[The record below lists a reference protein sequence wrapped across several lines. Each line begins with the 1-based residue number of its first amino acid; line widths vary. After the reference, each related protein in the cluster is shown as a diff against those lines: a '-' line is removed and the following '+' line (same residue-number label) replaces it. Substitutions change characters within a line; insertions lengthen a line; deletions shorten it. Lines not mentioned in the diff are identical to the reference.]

1 MTSGFGTSRP
11 VGRLRVLT
19 SMFFLSLLLSGCMNN
34 TSTPAPTAI
43 EMTSLPTP
51 SPTFAF
57 PTIVPTATLTPS
69 QIPPA
74 TIDPLSGVGGEL
86 FNDSFEQN
94 RGWQLSE
101 DEFGATSILGER
113 LIITLREA
121 RSFRY
126 AIAPTQPLIDFYLE
140 IEVRP
145 DLCQSDDEFGVLFRV
160 NAQIEHYRFAVNC
173 DGQARVTR
181 VLQDGSR
188 ALTPVT
194 HTPSVIAGPMAVNKL
209 ALRATGDQF
218 IFWING
224 VEAFSLRDVSINQGL
239 VGAYVR
245 TGRGNLATVSFDNLL
260 IRELKPSPLPTT
272 TGES

>member
-1 MTSGFGTSRP
+1 MI
-11 VGRLRVLT
+11 
-19 SMFFLSLLLSGCMNN
+19 N
-34 TSTPAPTAI
+34 TSTPAPTRI
-43 EMTSLPTP
+43 EMTSLATP

-57 PTIVPTATLTPS
+57 PTIVPTATLPPS
-69 QIPPA
+69 PIPVA
-74 TIDPLSGVGGEL
+74 TVDPVAGLGGEI
-86 FNDSFEQN
+86 FRDTFDIN

-101 DEFGATSILGER
+101 DEYGATSIFGER

-126 AIAPTQPLIDFYLE
+126 TIAPTQPLTDFYLE

-145 DLCQSDDEFGVLFRV
+145 DLCQSDDEFGVIFRV
-160 NAQIEHYRFAVNC
+160 NAQIEHYRFAVKCN
-173 DGQARVTR
+173 GQARVTR

-194 HTPSVIAGPMAVNKL
+194 DTPSVIAGPMAVNKL
-209 ALRATGDQF
+209 ALRAMDDQF
-218 IFWING
+218 LFWING
-224 VEAFSLRDVSINQGL
+224 VEVFSLRDVSINQGL

-245 TGRGNLATVSFDNLL
+245 TGRENLATISFDNLL
-260 IRELKPSPLPTT
+260 IRELKPSPLPTA

>member
-1 MTSGFGTSRP
+1 MTSGFGISKS

-19 SMFFLSLLLSGCMNN
+19 SLFFLSLLLSGCMIN
-34 TSTPAPTAI
+34 TSTPAPTRI
-43 EMTSLPTP
+43 EMTSLATP

-57 PTIVPTATLTPS
+57 PTIVPTATLLPS
-69 QIPPA
+69 PIPVA
-74 TIDPLSGVGGEL
+74 TVDPVAGLGGEI
-86 FNDSFEQN
+86 FRDTFDIN

-101 DEFGATSILGER
+101 DEYGATSIFGER
-113 LIITLREA
+113 LIITIREA

-126 AIAPTQPLIDFYLE
+126 TIAPTQPLTDFYLE

-145 DLCQSDDEFGVLFRV
+145 DLCQSDDEFGVIFRV
-160 NAQIEHYRFAVNC
+160 NAQIEHYRFAVKCN
-173 DGQARVTR
+173 GQARVTR

-194 HTPSVIAGPMAVNKL
+194 DTPSVIAGPMAVNKL
-209 ALRATGDQF
+209 ALRAMDDQF
-218 IFWING
+218 LFWING
-224 VEAFSLRDVSINQGL
+224 VEVFSLRDVSINQGL

-245 TGRGNLATVSFDNLL
+245 TGRENLATISFDNLL
-260 IRELKPSPLPTT
+260 IRELKPSPLPTA